1 MGTSTREVI
10 MNVSSEIA
18 WGIIR
23 DNSSFLLKKRGVK
36 KPFSTEA
43 CNLTN
48 KNAQRYNGLVN
59 NKVVGVS
66 AAADNKG
73 FVVTTKRAKLAHK
86 PGKSLVATTM
96 KAGPGRSLHKMKGAL
111 VKQRYRKDLTKAA
124 LRRAAAICRSQKAL
138 PARKGSKA
146 AKKD

>member
-1 MGTSTREVI
+1 MG
-10 MNVSSEIA
+10 
-18 WGIIR
+18 
-23 DNSSFLLKKRGVK
+23 KKRGVK

-73 FVVTTKRAKLAHK
+73 FVATTK
-86 PGKSLVATTM
+86 

-138 PARKGSKA
+138 PARKGSKV